1 MKNNPFKPDD
11 MWKGASPKIFSNAKN
26 LRENVTKAEESLW
39 IELRNNQLE
48 GYKFRR
54 QHPLSIY
61 IVDFYCHKL
70 KLVIEVDGVYHQTE
84 EQKKLDAERTSAIA
98 FQGLKVLRFTN
109 EDVIS
114 NVSIV
119 LNKIKEFIKFEP

>member
-98 FQGLKVLRFTN
+98 FQGLKVLRFIN